1 MSLLNRRNLVLGLTG
16 AVGLSAWKGKEMI
29 APVLDAFAQGSNSSP
44 DRPERLETSR
54 VLPAPGYV
62 TGVTWSQDGSR
73 LAAISDYGRWV
84 TVWQA
89 DGTRLVE
96 MPRHHRYLGNSI
108 AFLSN
113 DIVLTPASQS
123 DDESLAF
130 TLWSVSSAKIL
141 RNVDG
146 PEPGRQAGYN
156 AADKFVLSPD
166 GKLVAAMTSP
176 TGDPI
181 ILYSTLDWSQLRRIA
196 NNPPPAF
203 EGARAF
209 AFSPDSATLAIGSF
223 AGGRITGK
231 VKLFDLK
238 NPDAIPRAIDVYSTG
253 RSVGV
258 DAVCFSPDG
267 QFLATGASDAMT
279 AGPDFAPI
287 EVRRLSDGVV
297 VASYFAGD
305 NPRGVRQLSWAPDG
319 RYFTAT
325 MGDDVQ
331 LFAPNVPEHA
341 IATSAHHR
349 WVTSVGFSPDGH
361 FVAAATDGA
370 VIIFALQP

>member
-1 MSLLNRRNLVLGLTG
+1 MTSILNRRNAVFGLGG
-16 AVGLSAWKGKEMI
+16 AAALYLWKRKEMVT
-29 APVLDAFAQGSNSSP
+29 PVLDVFAQDSNAMP
-44 DRPERLETSR
+44 GRPVRLETSR
-54 VLPAPGYV
+54 VLPARSYV
-62 TGVTWSQDGSR
+62 TGVAWSQDGSR

-96 MPRHHRYLGNSI
+96 MPRHHMYLGNSI

-123 DDESLAF
+123 EDESLAF
-130 TLWSVSSAKIL
+130 TLWSVSSTKIL

-156 AADKFVLSPD
+156 SAEKFVLSPD
-166 GKLVAAMTSP
+166 GKLAAAVTSIQ
-176 TGDPI
+176 PI
-181 ILYSTLDWSQLRRIA
+181 ILYSTQDWSQLGRIA
-196 NNPPPAF
+196 NNPPPSF
-203 EGARAF
+203 EGARSF

-231 VKLFDLK
+231 VRLFDLK
-238 NPDAIPRAIDVYSTG
+238 NLAASPGVIDIYSTG
-253 RSVGV
+253 RAVGV

-267 QFLATGASDAMT
+267 HFLATGASDAMS

-297 VASYFAGD
+297 VASYLAGN
-305 NPRGVRQLSWAPDG
+305 NPPGVRQLSWARDGQYLAVAMDNTVKIFSPDVSE
-319 RYFTAT
+319 R
-325 MGDDVQ
+325 
-331 LFAPNVPEHA
+331 A
-341 IATSAHHR
+341 IATSAR
-349 WVTSVGFSPDGH
+349 YRSVMSVSFSPDGH
-361 FVAAATDGA
+361 FLAAATDSA
-370 VIIFALQP
+370 VTIFALLP